1 MALRVD
7 VRTTVALLG
16 SVLKLL
22 AVPLVLPLGTAV
34 VYGEPVLPFVA
45 TMAVALLAGVALERL
60 EPDPEI
66 DIAEG
71 FLFVGL
77 AWLVVPLLGTLPYL
91 LAGNGTVAHPTNALF
106 ESMSGF
112 TTTGATV
119 LGDISF
125 ATHSRA
131 ILMWRQ
137 LTQWLGGMGIV
148 VLMVAI
154 LPELGAGGAQLVES
168 EAPGLEIEK
177 LTPRI
182 AETARVLWL
191 IYAGFTVLLAAVFY
205 GLHAAGIA
213 PGMDLYN
220 AVAHALTTMPTGGFS
235 PEARSIEPFAPA
247 VQWVITLFMILAGTN
262 FALFWHA
269 SRGRTERLTD
279 NPEFRA
285 YLVAITSVGAVA
297 VALLFL
303 GPGLAETPGG
313 IPTIPGNPEHALRQ
327 GLFQAAAIVT
337 TTGYASMDFNTWS
350 EPAKY
355 VLLFAMFLGGSAGS
369 AAGSVKIIR
378 WYVVLMSI
386 HRELF
391 TTGRPSAVRPVR
403 FGNGVLDEET
413 VRGVLVFTLLFL
425 VFFFVA
431 TGLLFFDVVRT
442 GMELSLLEA
451 TSATVA
457 ILGNVGPG
465 FGVVGPMNGYLP
477 FSDAAKLFMVFL
489 MWIGRLEIVSVLVL
503 LTPSFW
509 RS

>member
-1 MALRVD
+1 MTLRVD
-7 VRTTVALLG
+7 VRTTAALLG
-16 SVLKLL
+16 RVLQLL
-22 AVPLVLPLGTAV
+22 ALPLVLPLGTAIL
-34 VYGEPVLPFVA
+34 YGEPALPFIV
-45 TMAVALLAGVALERL
+45 TMGVALGLGMGLSRL
-60 EPDPEI
+60 EPDP
-66 DIAEG
+66 DIGISEG

-77 AWLVVPLLGTLPYL
+77 TWLVVPLLGTLPYL
-91 LAGNGTVAHPTNALF
+91 LAGNGTVAYPTNALF

-125 ATHSRA
+125 ETHSHA

-182 AETARVLWL
+182 AETARALWI
-191 IYAGFTVLLAAVFY
+191 IYAGFTVVLATLFYALHLLGV
-205 GLHAAGIA
+205 A
-213 PGMDLYN
+213 PEMGLYN
-220 AVAHALTTMPTGGFS
+220 AIAHALTTMPTGGFS
-235 PEARSIEPFAPA
+235 PEARSVEPFSPV

-269 SRGRTERLTD
+269 SRGRSERLTG

-285 YLVAITSVGAVA
+285 YLLAITSVGAVIS
-297 VALLFL
+297 VLLYL
-303 GPGLAETPGG
+303 GPGLAETPG
-313 IPTIPGNPEHALRQ
+313 IPALPGNPERALRQ

-350 EPAKY
+350 TPAKY
-355 VLLFAMFLGGSAGS
+355 VLLFAMFFGGSAGS

-378 WYVVLMSI
+378 WYVVLLSI
-386 HRELF
+386 RRELF

-403 FGNGVLDEET
+403 FGDAVLDEDT

-503 LTPSFW
+503 LTPAFW

>member
-1 MALRVD
+1 
-7 VRTTVALLG
+7 
-16 SVLKLL
+16 
-22 AVPLVLPLGTAV
+22 
-34 VYGEPVLPFVA
+34 
-45 TMAVALLAGVALERL
+45 
-60 EPDPEI
+60 
-66 DIAEG
+66 
-71 FLFVGL
+71 
-77 AWLVVPLLGTLPYL
+77 
-91 LAGNGTVAHPTNALF
+91 
-106 ESMSGF
+106 
-112 TTTGATV
+112 
-119 LGDISF
+119 
-125 ATHSRA
+125 
-131 ILMWRQ
+131 MWRQ

-182 AETARVLWL
+182 AETARALWI
-191 IYAGFTVLLAAVFY
+191 IYAGFTVVLATLFYALHLLGV
-205 GLHAAGIA
+205 A
-213 PGMDLYN
+213 PEMGLYN
-220 AVAHALTTMPTGGFS
+220 AIAHALTTMPTGGFS
-235 PEARSIEPFAPA
+235 PEARSVEPFSPV

-269 SRGRTERLTD
+269 SRGRSERLTG

-285 YLVAITSVGAVA
+285 YLLAITSVGAVIS
-297 VALLFL
+297 VLLYL
-303 GPGLAETPGG
+303 GPGLAETPG
-313 IPTIPGNPEHALRQ
+313 IPALPGNPERALRQ

-350 EPAKY
+350 TPAKY
-355 VLLFAMFLGGSAGS
+355 VLLFAMFFGGSAGS

-378 WYVVLMSI
+378 WYVVLLSI
-386 HRELF
+386 RRELF

-403 FGNGVLDEET
+403 FGDAVLDEDT

-503 LTPSFW
+503 LTPAFW